1 MSEDDYFSRVARI
14 ADMMSPDVVFVSTS
28 DIQEALKI
36 IAESKEKEGDAIKPK
51 DALAAAPSSPTSSS
65 SAGSA
70 AGVVSGMTLARAKRI
85 ESACIHPDT
94 GEVIFAPLRLS
105 MILPMNALLTLMM
118 MHASTLG
125 SVPLI
130 SLAQLANQ
138 TYNVTHYY
146 ANRNATSSS
155 STSVLAQSYVAAV
168 AASLSTSYG
177 IERLARTSKHSRA
190 LRFVG
195 PFLSVAL
202 ANVFNMSLMRQSEY
216 LQGVAV
222 KDAFG
227 DVMGVSQSAGLIG
240 VGSCIVGRVLAAMP
254 SMVLP
259 ALIQDK
265 LVNTVLK
272 PYPRMHLPVFFG
284 IICATI
290 QTTVPLGLGAFK
302 QHTHVEVERLE
313 TPFQKWKQ
321 RDGSIAKF
329 AYFNKGI

>member
-1 MSEDDYFSRVARI
+1 MSEDDYFSRVTRI
-14 ADMMSPDVVFVSTS
+14 ADMMSTDVVFVTNS
-28 DIQEALKI
+28 DIQEAMKI
-36 IAESKEKEGDAIKPK
+36 IAESKG
-51 DALAAAPSSPTSSS
+51 APSSTSLSSS
-65 SAGSA
+65 SSSSSPSSTATTTA
-70 AGVVSGMTLARAKRI
+70 AAATTTESRMTLARARRI
-85 ESACIHPDT
+85 EGACIHPDT

-130 SLAQLANQ
+130 SLAQFANQ

-146 ANRNATSSS
+146 ANRNATSESPPE
-155 STSVLAQSYVAAV
+155 VLAQSYVAAV
-168 AASLSTSYG
+168 AASLGTSYA
-177 IERLARTSKHSRA
+177 IEKIARTSKHSRV

-202 ANVFNMSLMRQSEY
+202 ANVFNMSLMRQSEWR
-216 LQGVAV
+216 QGVSV
-222 KDAFG
+222 KDSFG
-227 DVMGVSQSAGLIG
+227 DVMGLSPAAGMIG

-254 SMVLP
+254 SMVFP
-259 ALIQDK
+259 ALIQDR

-272 PYPRMHLPVFFG
+272 PYPRLHLPVFFG

-302 QHTHVEVERLE
+302 QHTHVEVEKLE
-313 TPFQKWKQ
+313 TPFQHWKQ
-321 RDGSIAKF
+321 RDGTIAKH